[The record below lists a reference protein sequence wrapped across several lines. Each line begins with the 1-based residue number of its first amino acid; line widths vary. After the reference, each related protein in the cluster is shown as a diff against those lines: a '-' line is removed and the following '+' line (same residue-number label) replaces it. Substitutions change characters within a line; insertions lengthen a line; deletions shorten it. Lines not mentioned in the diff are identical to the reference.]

1 MAGAAIAQPTS
12 DAETAASTDW
22 MQGFPPPEERII
34 RFTDDD
40 YFAGDKLKWAV
51 CSGVH
56 GQTIWIDPAAE
67 MVIVRLASHPVA
79 ANAANDPTSL
89 PAYRALADYLM
100 ER

>member
-1 MAGAAIAQPTS
+1 
-12 DAETAASTDW
+12 

-40 YFAGDKLKWAV
+40 YFAGDKLKWTV

-67 MVIVRLASHPVA
+67 MVIVRLPPV
-79 ANAANDPTSL
+79 SG
-89 PAYRALADYLM
+89 
-100 ER
+100 